1 MVSVNWDYEEME
13 EHKDEIL
20 EKKLLRLAFTAAKF
34 GKGGHP
40 WEDCANVH
48 QTN

>member
-13 EHKDEIL
+13 MHKEEIL
-20 EKKLLRLAFTAAKF
+20 EKRLTKLAFCDAKF

-40 WEDCANVH
+40 WA
-48 QTN
+48 T